1 MLKRV
6 EFARW
11 KEVLLES
18 LVFFNLYFLIIFN
31 NILFSIIYIILIY
44 YMLSILF
51 ALCYFKMLTNLQM
64 LTYLAAS

>member
-11 KEVLLES
+11 KEVLPES